1 MDNLKIKSEYF
12 FPGSI
17 IDIEYSLPEDILSN
31 DHLKKMFPEWNMDAA
46 SKKTGVI
53 ERRISKYG
61 QTAKDLGLQ
70 ACKKLLLKHPFLK
83 QKLDAILFCTQTPD
97 YIMPSNAFLIHRDL
111 GLSEKVLAFDYNLA
125 CSGYV
130 YGLLLASSLIKT
142 GMVKNVLLVTGDTY
156 SKIINPSDRATRI
169 LFGDAASATWI
180 GTSNTAHFKPLIN
193 KIDNFDLGT
202 DSAGWNKFVVQT
214 GGYRNPIDQ
223 NKVNEDDGKIF
234 MNGMQILNFVNFKIV
249 PHLKEFLIK
258 NDIKTA
264 DITQYLL
271 HQGSLLAI
279 ESIKKKL
286 HLNNNQI
293 FSNITN
299 IGNTVSSSLPILIKD
314 YFSNIDVPKG
324 SKLLICSFGVGY
336 SWGSALVTK

>member
-1 MDNLKIKSEYF
+1 
-12 FPGSI
+12 
-17 IDIEYSLPEDILSN
+17 
-31 DHLKKMFPEWNMDAA
+31 
-46 SKKTGVI
+46 
-53 ERRISKYG
+53 
-61 QTAKDLGLQ
+61 
-70 ACKKLLLKHPFLK
+70 
-83 QKLDAILFCTQTPD
+83 
-97 YIMPSNAFLIHRDL
+97 
-111 GLSEKVLAFDYNLA
+111 
-125 CSGYV
+125 
-130 YGLLLASSLIKT
+130 
-142 GMVKNVLLVTGDTY
+142 
-156 SKIINPSDRATRI
+156 
-169 LFGDAASATWI
+169 
-180 GTSNTAHFKPLIN
+180 
-193 KIDNFDLGT
+193 
-202 DSAGWNKFVVQT
+202 
-214 GGYRNPIDQ
+214 
-223 NKVNEDDGKIF
+223 